1 MSKAVNVSLKVGG
14 YQISGF
20 DDVEVGK
27 SLYNLANMARLS
39 FYEKDDHDLLAV
51 KKIIK
56 GKAEAVVS
64 CAAGLADLTPSKKV
78 RIYIKCSTAAACK
91 LLSWL

>member
-1 MSKAVNVSLKVGG
+1 MSKAVNVSLKVNG

-27 SLYNLANMARLS
+27 SLYNLANMARLR
-39 FYEKDDHDLLAV
+39 FYEKDDQDLLSA

-56 GKAEAVVS
+56 GKAEAVV
-64 CAAGLADLTPSKKV
+64 
-78 RIYIKCSTAAACK
+78 
-91 LLSWL
+91 